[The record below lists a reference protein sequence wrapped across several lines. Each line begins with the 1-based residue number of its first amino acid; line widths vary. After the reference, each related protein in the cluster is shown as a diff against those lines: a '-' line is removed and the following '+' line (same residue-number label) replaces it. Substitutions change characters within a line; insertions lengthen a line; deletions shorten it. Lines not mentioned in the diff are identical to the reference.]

1 MSQRIAIIGAGIGGL
16 TLAIDLQRKGLDV
29 RIYEQTAVL
38 REVDAAVPHHGQ
50 GANQSIE
57 DAIVLSDLL
66 SSTTDWDHAR
76 AEYERRR
83 RFRTRKIVDASVTV
97 GEMLHLP
104 DGARARERNARLAA
118 PDAFDRHLDWIHSF
132 RADEQVPDAPAV
144 GG

>member
-1 MSQRIAIIGAGIGGL
+1 MPSICSARGWTSGSTNRPLSCGRSAPPS
-16 TLAIDLQRKGLDV
+16 
-29 RIYEQTAVL
+29 
-38 REVDAAVPHHGQ
+38 PHHGQ

-76 AEYERRR
+76 AEHERRR

-104 DGARARERNARLAA
+104 DGARARERNTRLAS
-118 PDAFDRHLDWIHSF
+118 PDAFDRDLDWIHSF
-132 RADEQVPDAPAV
+132 RADEQVPEAPAV